1 MHLGVCILQGIKDY
15 TNAKLGLSLIVSFP
29 IIASNR
35 GTWVTYRQNTDSS
48 LLPPFSNNLYP
59 FAENSAHEP
68 PQNVYIHG
76 DFHGLYT
83 L

>member
-1 MHLGVCILQGIKDY
+1 MDELRLFQ
-15 TNAKLGLSLIVSFP
+15 IVSLP

-48 LLPPFSNNLYP
+48 FLPPFNSNLYP
-59 FAENSAHEP
+59 FAEKSAHEP

-76 DFHGLYT
+76 DFLTVYKDK
-83 L
+83 LL